1 MGKPIAAGNL
11 FVGTFNLQKAL
22 TDALA
27 ATQFGRPI
35 RRMPLRFKGFYKW
48 QPGAQYLNKAQK
60 AVAGPAADGRDLPQ
74 VYAVVYRN
82 TDLEG
87 KPLVLDGSNV
97 MTHQNVVAIALVPEF
112 KVTGVEPTSP
122 WASFDVAF
130 DYKEKLSLELLAKRG
145 YSLTLVFSSSKNGA
159 QFEGALGSTLI
170 IDDCSID
177 YQ

>member
-1 MGKPIAAGNL
+1 
-11 FVGTFNLQKAL
+11 
-22 TDALA
+22 
-27 ATQFGRPI
+27 
-35 RRMPLRFKGFYKW
+35 
-48 QPGAQYLNKAQK
+48 
-60 AVAGPAADGRDLPQ
+60 
-74 VYAVVYRN
+74 
-82 TDLEG
+82 
-87 KPLVLDGSNV
+87 

-130 DYKEKLSLELLAKRG
+130 DYKENLSLKLLAKRG